1 VREDRSRACSRE
13 QSFATH
19 SNASIGLRPNRAGS
33 ETVESTLILRKPSP
47 FAGRRRKRIFGRFTR
62 DREGL
67 QPHGSME
74 SVTRVL
80 EGHSRRG
87 AHRFR

>member
-62 DREGL
+62 DREES
-67 QPHGSME
+67 PAPRKHGIGDPGARGTFE
-74 SVTRVL
+74 
-80 EGHSRRG
+80 EGRPS
-87 AHRFR
+87 F